1 MNEAALLDALRAAG
15 LRDDALRPTT
25 LESLPLAAQAREV
38 AAAGGL
44 VAVHGQA
51 MAWVLFLPWAERR
64 TAAVELMPRGG
75 GSKIYEELSA
85 ALGVRYERVAASLD
99 GKCSREQWLKCNV
112 TAPIP
117 GVVAAVRSAAAEV
130 ARGS

>member
-1 MNEAALLDALRAAG
+1 M
-15 LRDDALRPTT
+15 
-25 LESLPLAAQAREV
+25 
-38 AAAGGL
+38 
-44 VAVHGQA
+44 
-51 MAWVLFLPWAERR
+51 
-64 TAAVELMPRGG
+64 
-75 GSKIYEELSA
+75 
-85 ALGVRYERVAASLD
+85 RYERVAASLD

>member
-1 MNEAALLDALRAAG
+1 M
-15 LRDDALRPTT
+15 
-25 LESLPLAAQAREV
+25 LAFVNV
-38 AAAGGL
+38 AVNFSPAGGL

-99 GKCSREQWLKCNV
+99 GTCSREQWLKCNV
-112 TAPIP
+112 TAPP
-117 GVVAAVRSAAAEV
+117 ERVVAAVRSAAAEV

>member
-1 MNEAALLDALRAAG
+1 MRSWDLR
-15 LRDDALRPTT
+15 RSSR
-25 LESLPLAAQAREV
+25 
-38 AAAGGL
+38 
-44 VAVHGQA
+44 HH
-51 MAWVLFLPWAERR
+51 
-64 TAAVELMPRGG
+64 
-75 GSKIYEELSA
+75 
-85 ALGVRYERVAASLD
+85 ERVAASLD

>member
-1 MNEAALLDALRAAG
+1 MLCH
-15 LRDDALRPTT
+15 T
-25 LESLPLAAQAREV
+25 
-38 AAAGGL
+38 
-44 VAVHGQA
+44 
-51 MAWVLFLPWAERR
+51 AECGA